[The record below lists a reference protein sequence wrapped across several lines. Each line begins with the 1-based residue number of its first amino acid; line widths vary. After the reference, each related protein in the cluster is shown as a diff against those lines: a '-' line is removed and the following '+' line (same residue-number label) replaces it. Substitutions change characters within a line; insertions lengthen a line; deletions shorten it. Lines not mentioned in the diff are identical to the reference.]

1 MVLED
6 VKALVEDLLGS
17 KGKADQSQLKVY
29 VLAVLL
35 LLRYFF
41 EQAQHRIG
49 RQHTKNSYFFVPLD
63 YPLGNEVQKLEVSE
77 LDSQYIELLS
87 QDK

>member
-1 MVLED
+1 M
-6 VKALVEDLLGS
+6 
-17 KGKADQSQLKVY
+17 Y

-41 EQAQHRIG
+41 EQAQQRIG

-77 LDSQYIELLS
+77 LDSQNIELLS